1 METIPAEIAQ
11 IEVAVESIVNVKAF
25 PDAPPVAVGVYEDP
39 NAALV
44 GAVDV
49 KVIVCAILATETVP
63 SLVTEDE
70 TPPLVTV
77 IVTEIT
83 VPISVEVKV
92 YVEFVAFVIGV
103 PARRH

>member
-1 METIPAEIAQ
+1 M
-11 IEVAVESIVNVKAF
+11 
-25 PDAPPVAVGVYEDP
+25 
-39 NAALV
+39 ALV
-44 GAVDV
+44 GAADV
-49 KVIVCAILATETVP
+49 KVITCAILATEAVP
-63 SLVTEDE
+63 SLVTGED

-83 VPISVEVKV
+83 VPISDAVKV